1 MYPRRQS
8 ILGAVGDAA
17 LRSPLPNH
25 VLINPKVEVTES
37 ILEGSFYEI
46 DHSKLLPGTP
56 ATLRSVRAVMVT
68 AKSELNVTVR
78 YPSTRSLAA
87 YFGNSDHIALRSELY
102 PALDEKFMMMPKLAV
117 EVLKREIPSRQFEEF
132 RNSMSFWLIKSSR
145 TEQQFPLP
153 VTQRDSGAKHGPCF
167 SKLLGSELKG
177 WGLKKVVAYVPN
189 TEESDDPGKQMN
201 ITSAEGKESVKE
213 EVCCE
218 TKVQET
224 IQYSRK
230 RKRGRPPHSQSKK
243 RKQIIKQEG
252 IEFKAKI
259 KGNIDKQYVDRW
271 PSKRYE
277 AAAAE
282 LVEVLKNNG
291 ADNSNPISRFQLR
304 REARKRIGDTGL
316 LDHLLKHLA
325 GKVVPRDGID
335 RLRRRC
341 DTEGKMEYW
350 IESADLVN
358 IRKEAGVADPYW
370 VPPPGWKLGD
380 SIRIPNCMCRQELK
394 KLKEQLSIMRRQMS
408 ELKTKDEIEQPVTLV
423 MPDSAVSSWKRGD
436 SNLNAKETYEVLMK
450 KKFLME
456 TQLLQLSKALVELE
470 YCMQEDMKSQSE
482 KAEAAEN
489 EQLMPSVSKSLPIAE
504 MTEDLAEPAAEEVNE
519 SRDVE
524 EEKESRSKRLIV
536 KLKPCRRL
544 DNNDTSMSQNVEY
557 VVQDNVALASASGSP
572 LSTTTS

>member
-1 MYPRRQS
+1 M
-8 ILGAVGDAA
+8 
-17 LRSPLPNH
+17 
-25 VLINPKVEVTES
+25 
-37 ILEGSFYEI
+37 
-46 DHSKLLPGTP
+46 
-56 ATLRSVRAVMVT
+56 
-68 AKSELNVTVR
+68 TVR

-271 PSKRYE
+271 PSKRYIFKHCN
-277 AAAAE
+277 
-282 LVEVLKNNG
+282 LSLKLC
-291 ADNSNPISRFQLR
+291 IYF
-304 REARKRIGDTGL
+304 T
-316 LDHLLKHLA
+316 
-325 GKVVPRDGID
+325 
-335 RLRRRC
+335 
-341 DTEGKMEYW
+341 
-350 IESADLVN
+350 DLMVN
-358 IRKEAGVADPYW
+358 
-370 VPPPGWKLGD
+370 
-380 SIRIPNCMCRQELK
+380 
-394 KLKEQLSIMRRQMS
+394 
-408 ELKTKDEIEQPVTLV
+408 
-423 MPDSAVSSWKRGD
+423 
-436 SNLNAKETYEVLMK
+436 
-450 KKFLME
+450 
-456 TQLLQLSKALVELE
+456 
-470 YCMQEDMKSQSE
+470 MQ
-482 KAEAAEN
+482 
-489 EQLMPSVSKSLPIAE
+489 V
-504 MTEDLAEPAAEEVNE
+504 
-519 SRDVE
+519 
-524 EEKESRSKRLIV
+524 
-536 KLKPCRRL
+536 
-544 DNNDTSMSQNVEY
+544 
-557 VVQDNVALASASGSP
+557 
-572 LSTTTS
+572 